1 MPSENTKRCVR
12 VTVLAAVLIAVS
24 LLAERTPAQSNAQ
37 ERAANLRA
45 QLIEAQARQAE
56 LQTRLQQLEEN
67 LKPDNIERS
76 LAGVGSVHPE
86 ELREARRRQLEIEKR
101 GVQSQLDVLA
111 VSRSRLE
118 TAIAAADAE
127 NYRQSAGPG
136 PNISTATDNIM
147 PAKQTPAR
155 QRTKKHRQIKR
166 HGGDWSYGLCKFTA
180 ADPADFR
187 NGRHGVAAD

>member
-1 MPSENTKRCVR
+1 MQNKVMTYCLRL
-12 VTVLAAVLIAVS
+12 TVLLGVS
-24 LLAERTPAQSNAQ
+24 IVVSFLAERTPAQTNAQ

-45 QLIEAQARQAE
+45 QLADTEARQTE
-56 LQTRLQQLEEN
+56 LQSRLQQLEEN

-111 VSRSRLE
+111 TSHSRLE

-127 NYRQSAGPG
+127 SYRQSAGPG
-136 PNISTATDNIM
+136 PSILTATDNIT
-147 PAKQTPAR
+147 PAKQTPASR
-155 QRTKKHRQIKR
+155 RRMKKR
-166 HGGDWSYGLCKFTA
+166 
-180 ADPADFR
+180 
-187 NGRHGVAAD
+187 

>member
-1 MPSENTKRCVR
+1 MPSEKTNRCVR
-12 VTVLAAVLIAVS
+12 VTVLAAVLIGVA
-24 LLAERTPAQSNAQ
+24 LLAVRTPAQSNAQ

-56 LQTRLQQLEEN
+56 LQTRLQQLEED
-67 LKPDNIERS
+67 LKPQNIERS

-111 VSRSRLE
+111 ASRSRLE

-127 NYRQSAGPG
+127 SYRQSAGPG
-136 PNISTATDNIM
+136 PNILTATDNIT
-147 PAKQTPAR
+147 PAKQTPTSR
-155 QRTKKHRQIKR
+155 QRMKKRRLRKR
-166 HGGDWSYGLCKFTA
+166 H
-180 ADPADFR
+180 
-187 NGRHGVAAD
+187 

>member
-1 MPSENTKRCVR
+1 MPSEKTKRCVR
-12 VTVLAAVLIAVS
+12 VTVLAEVMIAFG
-24 LLAERTPAQSNAQ
+24 LLAVRTPAQSNAQ

-56 LQTRLQQLEEN
+56 LQSRLQQLDED
-67 LKPDNIERS
+67 LKPENIERS

-111 VSRSRLE
+111 ASRSRLE

-127 NYRQSAGPG
+127 SYRQSTGPS
-136 PNISTATDNIM
+136 PSIETTTNNIAASKRS
-147 PAKQTPAR
+147 PASR
-155 QRTKKHRQIKR
+155 HRLKKRRLNKR
-166 HGGDWSYGLCKFTA
+166 
-180 ADPADFR
+180 R
-187 NGRHGVAAD
+187 